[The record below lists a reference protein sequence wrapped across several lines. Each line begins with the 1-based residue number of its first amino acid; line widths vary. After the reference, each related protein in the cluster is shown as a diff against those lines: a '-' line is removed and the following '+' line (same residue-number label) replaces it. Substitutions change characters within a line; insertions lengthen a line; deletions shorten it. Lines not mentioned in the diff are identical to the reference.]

1 MTIYGNSLQ
10 VIIGRESGN
19 TLSLT
24 YQFPQPMFYASAIHT
39 FSFVYIAD
47 NGSGNSSLRIFWD
60 GVSVGYVQ
68 KAHVPLVWDTSNGI
82 YMGRYYNSP
91 IYSTTYNAGL
101 KVFTKA
107 LTEVEMLR
115 QHTIFPPIVDKLA
128 ITTTDDVE
136 LGFTFENVNIDGFI
150 IRINNMYP
158 FNTENRSYKLGFRDR
173 VTDLTDNSLFVDI
186 TKNLSTNVGPDTF
199 NPYTNIPY
207 DINVTRE
214 LYPELFPLIQ
224 HKHAIFLRLLDS
236 DNNLLYQ
243 SLELVS
249 PAYLVYD
256 IYYRIYIPILRLKNY
271 GDNLEMF

>member
-1 MTIYGNSLQ
+1 MY
-10 VIIGRESGN
+10 
-19 TLSLT
+19 
-24 YQFPQPMFYASAIHT
+24 YASDIHT
-39 FSFVYIAD
+39 FSFVYIA
-47 NGSGNSSLRIFWD
+47 NTGSGNSTLRIFWD
-60 GVSVGYVQ
+60 GVSIAYEE
-68 KAHVPLVWDTSNGI
+68 KPYAPLVWDTSNGI

-91 IYSTTYNAGL
+91 VYSTTYNAGL

-115 QHTIFPPIVDKLA
+115 QHTIFPPVVNKLP

-199 NPYTNIPY
+199 NPYTTLPY
-207 DINVTRE
+207 DINVTRA

-224 HKHAIFLRLLDS
+224 HEHGIFLKIIR
-236 DNNLLYQ
+236 Q
-243 SLELVS
+243 
-249 PAYLVYD
+249 
-256 IYYRIYIPILRLKNY
+256 
-271 GDNLEMF
+271 